1 MNFIQEKDVLDFY
14 LGLIEKDKITF
25 LVDRPVDQKK
35 LKELIIA
42 IRDETQ
48 LHNRIQVA
56 KKLWKQLFT
65 SALTSI
71 SSDKKGYDDLFDYF
85 DTYVD
90 FEELIFASDSFYR
103 DHTLHC
109 LWVYFL
115 GEYLTY
121 EPKFQKV
128 LWRESGMFSFIE
140 SMKTFLKEKDLPKEI
155 YEPIET
161 LLAGYPDMCVLRCLS
176 ALTHDLGY
184 PLKKIKKV
192 NGAIRK
198 VLPYFGIERFSEFDF
213 EYSNIHMPLVEKM
226 VENMSISTH
235 VEFKFRQETKD
246 FEQNPFDYFKYCDFV
261 EQGKNNFSAYNIK
274 ANAYKLPT
282 DEIYKDFKD
291 LTVKTKYQIL
301 SSDVVRYTDDFENYN
316 HGIMSAYILFRQLNC
331 FKNLDLQLE
340 NGMYS
345 NLSPRNLKKINTLTL
360 LFKAIA
366 DHTSNGYRIDNMEDS
381 SAILAFVDEIEEFS
395 RISRANQNRQF
406 IEEFCKTS
414 IDVVDGCLE
423 IAFVFDNA
431 EIDNL
436 NPEMAFKSRCKRML
450 SLMNIPTLPHSFHMK
465 MHCIGKLP
473 QNTNVYTLEIK
484 TSFAQVSINGEAQ
497 DIPKYLKSNEFY
509 TTEDYMTL

>member
-14 LGLIEKDKITF
+14 LGLMEKDKISF

-35 LKELIIA
+35 IKELIIA

-65 SALTSI
+65 SSLTSI

-128 LWRESGMFSFIE
+128 LWRENGMFTFIE
-140 SMKTFLKEKDLPKEI
+140 SLKDFLKSKEVPKEV
-155 YEPIET
+155 YGPIET

-213 EYSNIHMPLVEKM
+213 EYSNIHMPLVENMIKW
-226 VENMSISTH
+226 MSISTQAD
-235 VEFKFRQETKD
+235 FKLNKSKASEGKT
-246 FEQNPFDYFKYCDFV
+246 FDYRKYSV
-261 EQGKNNFSAYNIK
+261 IIEQGKNSSIAYDVPK
-274 ANAYKLPT
+274 EAYDIPSN
-282 DEIYKDFKD
+282 EVYEDFKD
-291 LTVKTKYQIL
+291 LTIQTEYQVL
-301 SSDVVRYTDDFENYN
+301 SSDVIRYTDDFEGYN
-316 HGIMSAYILFRQLNC
+316 HGIMSAYILFKHLNC
-331 FKNLDLQLE
+331 FKNLDLQLKD
-340 NGMYS
+340 GKYS
-345 NLSPRNLKKINTLTL
+345 NLSPQNLKKINTLVL

-366 DHTSNGYRIDNMEDS
+366 DHTSDGFRINNMEDS
-381 SAILAFVDEIEEFS
+381 SSILSFVDEIEEFS

-414 IDVVDGCLE
+414 LDVVDGCLE
-423 IAFVFDNA
+423 VSFVFDNS

-436 NPEMAFKSRCKRML
+436 SPEMAFKSRCKRML
-450 SLMNIPTLPHSFHMK
+450 SLMNIPMLVASFHMK

-473 QNTNVYTLEIK
+473 HNTNIYTLEIK
-484 TSFAQVSINGEAQ
+484 RNFAQVSINGEPQ

-509 TTEDYMTL
+509 TTEEYMDL